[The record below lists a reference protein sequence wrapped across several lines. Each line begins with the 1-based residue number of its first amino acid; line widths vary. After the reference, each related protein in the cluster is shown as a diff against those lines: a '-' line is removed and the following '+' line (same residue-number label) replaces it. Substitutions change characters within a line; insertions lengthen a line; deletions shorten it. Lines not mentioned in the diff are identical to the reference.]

1 MSLNSVYVRTSLLA
15 VFFMT
20 LHFTDDVIRK
30 VDGAD
35 QGGFAGLLMML
46 ILVVWM
52 YGILWLSERRSGY
65 IINLII
71 SFLGLIIP
79 VGHLTGIGGE
89 ATLGQIATSSGPFFS
104 WAVIGLG
111 VTLSS
116 SLIFSAHLLF
126 NAITEKSAAGLR
138 SNPVPH
144 TMALQPDLGHEE
156 QNAS

>member
-15 VFFMT
+15 IFFMT

-35 QGGFAGLLMML
+35 QGGFAGLLMIL
-46 ILVVWM
+46 ILVVWL
-52 YGILWLSERRSGY
+52 YGILWLAERKSGY
-65 IINLII
+65 IINLIF
-71 SFLGLIIP
+71 SFLMLIIP

-104 WAVIGLG
+104 WVVIGLG

-116 SLIFSAHLLF
+116 SLIYSAHLLF
-126 NAITEKSAAGLR
+126 NSTTQKSAAGLS
-138 SNPVPH
+138 SNRAPH
-144 TMALQPDLGHEE
+144 TMALQPDMGHEE
-156 QNAS
+156 QIAG